1 MGFVL
6 SQQNEIIDEYINNN
20 IPDERNKYKYLI
32 QNLNQY
38 YTPFLQTDNNE
49 NIITRQ
55 DVLNNIEVVIDN
67 LGNLFSNMIR
77 GESERK
83 RRTKL

>member
-1 MGFVL
+1 MR
-6 SQQNEIIDEYINNN
+6 E
-20 IPDERNKYKYLI
+20 NKYKYLI

-38 YTPFLQTDNNE
+38 YTPFLQTDNDE

-67 LGNLFSNMIR
+67 LGNLYSNMIR
-77 GESERK
+77 GESESRK